1 MTAPTVKRP
10 VAPAFGKL
18 SPQQMLGLVQKL
30 VNPGLDRER
39 AILERQRLQDAET
52 ARRQREAIQGFAGAR
67 ADLLRPVAGEIEQTY
82 KAAGDKT
89 AAWAKGFSMAM
100 QKDVDA
106 SASQINSLLQQGGSP
121 QQVQS
126 GGQGAADVLY
136 GTAGLTPATA
146 LSNAGSAFSAAA
158 RFLPDTAIERGRL
171 DANANLDA
179 ATRQNE
185 DYRAKERDIAAK
197 RPELLQAAL
206 VQIAG
211 LDNQARATEIQES
224 YLLLNA
230 AKAYGQDQNGN
241 PLAGY
246 YKAQDGTIV
255 PAGYTYNPTTGTI
268 TKAYEPGGKND
279 PAVKQRTA
287 FTNRSNALLAAG
299 QSIMETGPE
308 WLGKPLTNPKPGQF
322 VNTGKFLTPDGKT
335 TNDPAKAARE
345 GSKTWAEA
353 YRLAYETI
361 GGDELRAR
369 FALTDAK
376 LRALIERKLLA
387 LGFKRPAGKAAR
399 PPLPPKRP
407 STVRGGD

>member
-1 MTAPTVKRP
+1 MLKPP
-10 VAPAFGKL
+10 VVPQLGKM
-18 SPQQMLGLVQKL
+18 SAQQMLGLVERL

-39 AILERQRLQDAET
+39 AVLERQRREDAET
-52 ARRQREAIQGFAGAR
+52 ARRQREAIQGFATAR

-89 AAWAKGFSMAM
+89 AAWAKGFSLAM
-100 QKDVDA
+100 QTDVDA
-106 SASQINSLLQQGGSP
+106 SAGQINALLQQNNSP
-121 QQVQS
+121 QQVQG

-146 LSNAGSAFSAAA
+146 LSNAGSAFSSAA
-158 RFLPDTAIERGRL
+158 RFLPDTALERGRL

-179 ATRQNE
+179 ATRRNE
-185 DYRAKERDIAAK
+185 EYRAKERDLMGK
-197 RPELLQAAL
+197 RPELLQSVL

-211 LDNQARATEIQES
+211 LNNQARATEIQES

-230 AKAYGQDQNGN
+230 AKAYGQDAKGN

-246 YKAQDGTIV
+246 YKAPDGTIV

-268 TKAYEPGGKND
+268 VKAYQPGSAND
-279 PAVKQRTA
+279 PAVKRA
-287 FTNRSNALLAAG
+287 AALSNRSSALLAAG
-299 QSIMETGPE
+299 KSIMETGPE
-308 WLGKPLTNPKPGQF
+308 WLGKPLTNPRPGQF
-322 VNTGKFLTPDGKT
+322 VNTGKYLTPDGKT

-345 GSKTWAEA
+345 GAKTWAEA
-353 YRLAYETI
+353 YQLAFETI

-369 FALTDAK
+369 VALNDAK
-376 LRALIERKLLA
+376 VRQLIERKLIA
-387 LGFKRPAGKAAR
+387 LGFKKPAGKAGR

-407 STVRGGD
+407 NPARGGD